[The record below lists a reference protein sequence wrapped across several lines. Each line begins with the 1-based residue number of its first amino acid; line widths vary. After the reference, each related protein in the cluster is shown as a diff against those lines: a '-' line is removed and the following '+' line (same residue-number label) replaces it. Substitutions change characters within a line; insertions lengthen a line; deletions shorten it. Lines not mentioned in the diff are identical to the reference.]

1 MIPTRLSDESKP
13 DFAIRTVKKMPKA
26 PDLGERFA
34 KKLGKAR
41 KQRGKWPEPA
51 DAELILHLH
60 FRVQQLTPHVYHA
73 DATLEIPT
81 GKADLSYYSVYAS
94 DKTRYGALRDVIEQ
108 IEGSKWF
115 HHFRARGV
123 RFRVTGAGMEKLY
136 RGYL

>member
-1 MIPTRLSDESKP
+1 MSYK
-13 DFAIRTVKKMPKA
+13 TVIKMPKA

-34 KKLGKAR
+34 KRLTKVR
-41 KQRGKWPEPA
+41 KQRGKWPVPD

-60 FRVQQLTPHVYHA
+60 FRVQQLSPHVYHA

-81 GKADLSYYSVYAS
+81 GKADLTYYSIYAS
-94 DKTRYGALRDVIEQ
+94 DKTRYGALRSVIGQ

-115 HHFRARGV
+115 HVFRSKGV
-123 RFRVTGAGMEKLY
+123 RFRITGAGMEKLY